1 MRTLFLICALSL
13 PVTAVA
19 AGPKPNPTDYPSDDP
34 GVKPVPIVI
43 PKPGTQ
49 AASGG
54 AAELN
59 KQLAADTTT
68 TDNTTS
74 EDNRLPTEKDIAD
87 AAWAA
92 AKVEAD
98 ARGKRLAW
106 LMNPT
111 AAYTHVGF
119 VAFLQNYFGV
129 SGGAAPMTTAF
140 GGGVH
145 LNPIGSW
152 DVQAFQFVGRVGG
165 QWTAP
170 TDTVKARL
178 SPLWEVGITL
188 QVAMA
193 ALEVGYAGW
202 NVSNL
207 RTESPAMGPSVVSDV
222 TDAVHGGFISTRLSI
237 RGVGAVAGCRMGS
250 EARYAAPTDKNASS
264 TRDSQFV
271 AYCGLG
277 LTALVF

>member
-1 MRTLFLICALSL
+1 MRTLILSAIFFLTTGSAI
-13 PVTAVA
+13 A
-19 AGPKPNPTDYPSDDP
+19 AGPQLNPTDYPVDP
-34 GVKPVPIVI
+34 PYVKVVPITI
-43 PKPGTQ
+43 PKPGAQVAPAAPTPTTTQ
-49 AASGG
+49 AA
-54 AAELN
+54 
-59 KQLAADTTT
+59 
-68 TDNTTS
+68 DNTS
-74 EDNRLPTEKDIAD
+74 AEDNRLPTEKEIAD

-92 AKVEAD
+92 AKVEAE
-98 ARGKRLAW
+98 ARAKRLAW

-111 AAYTHVGF
+111 AAYTHLGF

-129 SGGAAPMTTAF
+129 SGGAASVTTAF

-145 LNPIGSW
+145 LNPLGSW
-152 DVQAFQFVGRVGG
+152 DVQAFQFVGRAGG

-178 SPLWEVGITL
+178 SPLWEIGVMA
-188 QVAMA
+188 QVAAA
-193 ALEVGYAGW
+193 ALEIGYAGW

-207 RTESPAMGPSVVSDV
+207 RTEAPAVGPPVVSDA

-250 EARYAAPTDKNASS
+250 EARYTTPTDKNASS

>member
-1 MRTLFLICALSL
+1 MRTLILSAILFLTTGSAI
-13 PVTAVA
+13 A
-19 AGPKPNPTDYPSDDP
+19 AGPKLNPTDYPSDDP

-43 PKPGTQ
+43 PKPGAAP

-59 KQLAADTTT
+59 KQLAAET
-68 TDNTTS
+68 NTTNTD
-74 EDNRLPTEKDIAD
+74 EDNRLPTEKEIAD

-140 GGGVH
+140 GAGVH

-207 RTESPAMGPSVVSDV
+207 RTEAPAMGPSVVSDV

-250 EARYAAPTDKNASS
+250 EARYTAPTDKSASS
-264 TRDSQFV
+264 ARDSQFV